1 MLYKNKNFS
10 FYYEIYGNSPKA
22 ILILP
27 GWGYTRET
35 FQRIIQ
41 YLQKDYTIYIVD
53 YPYFGNSPLPNKEL
67 TIYDYAETFSNFINE
82 LGIIN
87 PIIIAHSFGGRITS
101 LLIGKYNL
109 KVDKIILIDVAGIKR
124 RKKLKVFLKEK
135 IYKIIKRL
143 IKILPKKKQLRI
155 QKQLLQKF
163 ASEDNMNL
171 PIIMKKSFQNIIK
184 VNLKKYYKKI
194 TSETL
199 IIWGEKDIDTPLKDA
214 KLLNKIIKNSGLI
227 IFKNTNHYSYLYNE
241 ELTIKILNNFLNNKS
256 N

>member
-35 FQRIIQ
+35 LQRIIQ

-163 ASEDNMNL
+163 ASEDYMNL

-241 ELTIKILNNFLNNKS
+241 ELNIKILNIFLNNKS

>member
-135 IYKIIKRL
+135 VYKIIKRL

-163 ASEDNMNL
+163 ASEDYMNL
-171 PIIMKKSFQNIIK
+171 PIIMKKTFQNIIK

-227 IFKNTNHYSYLYNE
+227 IFKNTTHYSYLYNE